1 MVLLEPPH
9 DVAPPAPA
17 PGEGRTV
24 PAPPLSGGVRPAV
37 PPVVP
42 NPRGDVPPA
51 PGRPIERPWVAAPKP
66 RRKHRFLR
74 RFVVVLLLLQLV
86 LAGLI
91 VALRWWT
98 PPRTAFMV
106 ESGGPVTYQ
115 YVSLDHVSRFLLA
128 AVIAHED
135 EQLGSRAGAFSPG
148 EFAKR
153 AEAYLSG
160 AKDPSGSTVPQQLA
174 KNVFLWP
181 YQDPLRKGVEA
192 VLSSELSLALSD
204 QRMLELYVNYAQ
216 FGPGLYG
223 ICAATWFYFG
233 EPPWDMTQYQ
243 AAQLM
248 GVLPDPGRVRRA
260 PGGGLDTGPTA
271 DPSAVDLINGA
282 ANNHVPR
289 ELAGMGGW
297 EKAVA
302 TVGIHDTAADHA
314 ADRGADSCSTMP
326 PSVDDLVAT
335 P

>member
-9 DVAPPAPA
+9 DQTTPVPPAG
-17 PGEGRTV
+17 GERTIPV
-24 PAPPLSGGVRPAV
+24 SPLSGGVRAADPTIL
-37 PPVVP
+37 PG
-42 NPRGDVPPA
+42 PRADVPPA
-51 PGRPIERPWVAAPKP
+51 PVRPVDRPRATVPTP
-66 RRKHRFLR
+66 RRSHRLLR
-74 RFVVVLLLLQLV
+74 RLFVALLLLQLV

-91 VALRWWT
+91 VSLRWWN

-106 ESGGPVTYQ
+106 ESGGPVIYQ
-115 YVSLDHVSRFLLA
+115 HVSLDHVSRFLLA

-135 EQLGSRAGAFSPG
+135 QQLGTRTGAFPPG

-160 AKDPSGSTVPQQLA
+160 ATDPSGSTIPQQLT

-181 YQDPLRKGVEA
+181 HQDPLRKGVEA
-192 VLSSELSLALSD
+192 VLSSEMALALSD

-223 ICAATWFYFG
+223 ICAASWFYFG

-248 GVLPDPGRVRRA
+248 GVLPDPDRVRRA
-260 PGGGLDTGPTA
+260 AGGGLDIGPTA
-271 DPSAVDLINGA
+271 DPAAAELINGA

-297 EKAVA
+297 ERAVA

-314 ADRGADSCSTMP
+314 ADRGADSCSSMP
-326 PSVDDLVAT
+326 PAVAELIVH

>member
-9 DVAPPAPA
+9 DLTRPAPA
-17 PGEGRTV
+17 AGGERTILI
-24 PAPPLSGGVRPAV
+24 PPLAGGVRAADPTIL
-37 PPVVP
+37 PG
-42 NPRGDVPPA
+42 PRVDVPPA
-51 PGRPIERPWVAAPKP
+51 PVRPVDRPRATVPTP
-66 RRKHRFLR
+66 RRRHRFLR
-74 RFVVVLLLLQLV
+74 RLFVALLLLQLV

-91 VALRWWT
+91 VSLRWWS

-115 YVSLDHVSRFLLA
+115 HVSLDHVSRFLLA

-135 EQLGSRAGAFSPG
+135 QQLGTRTGAFTPG

-160 AKDPSGSTVPQQLA
+160 STDPSGSTIPQQLA

-181 YQDPLRKGVEA
+181 HQDPLRKGVEA
-192 VLSSELSLALSD
+192 VLSSEMALAISD

-248 GVLPDPGRVRRA
+248 GVLPDPDRVRRA
-260 PGGGLDTGPTA
+260 AGGGLDIGPTA
-271 DPSAVDLINGA
+271 DPSAVELINGA

-297 EKAVA
+297 ERAVA

-326 PSVDDLVAT
+326 PSVAELIGQ

>member
-1 MVLLEPPH
+1 MVLLEPPR
-9 DVAPPAPA
+9 DVARPAPA
-17 PGEGRTV
+17 PGTERTI
-24 PAPPLSGGVRPAV
+24 PAPPISRGVRPGEL
-37 PPVVP
+37 PVI
-42 NPRGDVPPA
+42 PRPRADVPPG
-51 PGRPIERPWVAAPKP
+51 PGRPVERPRATVPKP
-66 RRKHRFLR
+66 RRRHRFLR
-74 RFVVVLLLLQLV
+74 RLLVAVLLLQLV
-86 LAGLI
+86 LAGVI
-91 VALRWWT
+91 VSLRWWT

-106 ESGGPVTYQ
+106 QSGGPVTYQ

-135 EQLGSRAGAFSPG
+135 EQLGTRSGAFTTG
-148 EFAKR
+148 EFARR

-160 AKDPSGSTVPQQLA
+160 TQDPSGSTVPQQLA

-181 YQDPLRKGVEA
+181 HQDPLRKGIEA
-192 VLSSELSLALSD
+192 ALSSEMSLALSD

-223 ICAATWFYFG
+223 ICTATWFYFD

-248 GVLPDPGRVRRA
+248 GVLPDPDRVRRA
-260 PGGGLDTGPTA
+260 PGGGLDIGPTA
-271 DPSAVDLINGA
+271 DPAAVELINGA

-297 EKAVA
+297 ERAVA

-326 PSVDDLVAT
+326 PAVAGLLRQ